1 MCIYKIPV
9 TRCFDRQCAFQ
20 VFPSWCLSKVDY
32 GYLMWENVPLDDWL
46 KLSKL
51 LNFIVWMTVK
61 VISLIRLFGDDITHN
76 YQGKHLGEFK
86 TISRFIFIC
95 RHFFS
100 FILVI
105 LIKTKIVSQ
114 NNNFSDKLITRR
126 NAEKGW

>member
-1 MCIYKIPV
+1 
-9 TRCFDRQCAFQ
+9 
-20 VFPSWCLSKVDY
+20 
-32 GYLMWENVPLDDWL
+32 
-46 KLSKL
+46 
-51 LNFIVWMTVK
+51 MTVK
-61 VISLIRLFGDDITHN
+61 VISLIRLFVDDITHN

-95 RHFFS
+95 RHFS

-126 NAEKGW
+126 NADKGW